1 MYDSSKSASFANL
14 QHFGG
19 RITPL
24 DRALIIVV
32 PRAGVREANTSELV
46 KVVESAMRQDKAV
59 ISIDW
64 INQCVEED
72 HQLDMDPYR
81 ITLPPVEAAPD
92 VKIEIDCEPVPVP
105 VSDPVRQVEAP
116 IQRRQTPY
124 PHVQGPHTLTR
135 APPGLGVRN
144 ATAGPSGTRHV
155 TVPRDVITIEDD
167 DDGDYVNVKNL
178 PRPTTK
184 PQAAVPGANYPS
196 PPSTPVD
203 KDAILRLPAARGVS
217 ASISHAD
224 LDGVRD
230 DDEEEEEG
238 EEEEEDV
245 NGDVR
250 SRSPKRD
257 CQHEPKA
264 ADKAPPLVTDPAER
278 AQILQNG
285 VPEDSRHPFDQLEQ
299 ALQQWAIEGLN
310 GYMTDFVRKTEKEVS
325 PSTST
330 HSASLRC

>member
-1 MYDSSKSASFANL
+1 
-14 QHFGG
+14 
-19 RITPL
+19 
-24 DRALIIVV
+24 
-32 PRAGVREANTSELV
+32 
-46 KVVESAMRQDKAV
+46 
-59 ISIDW
+59 
-64 INQCVEED
+64 
-72 HQLDMDPYR
+72 
-81 ITLPPVEAAPD
+81 
-92 VKIEIDCEPVPVP
+92 
-105 VSDPVRQVEAP
+105 
-116 IQRRQTPY
+116 
-124 PHVQGPHTLTR
+124 VQPSTALTR
-135 APPGLGVRN
+135 APLTGLGVRN
-144 ATAGPSGTRHV
+144 ATAGPSGTRPY

-167 DDGDYVNVKNL
+167 VDVKNL

-203 KDAILRLPAARGVS
+203 KDAILRLPAAQGVS

-245 NGDVR
+245 DGAVR
-250 SRSPKRD
+250 SQSPKRD
-257 CQHEPKA
+257 CQHDPKA
-264 ADKAPPLVTDPAER
+264 ADKAPPLITDPAER
-278 AQILQNG
+278 AQILQNS

-299 ALQQWAIEGLN
+299 ALQQWAVEGLN

-330 HSASLRC
+330 HSASLLY

>member
-1 MYDSSKSASFANL
+1 MV
-14 QHFGG
+14 QG
-19 RITPL
+19 
-24 DRALIIVV
+24 
-32 PRAGVREANTSELV
+32 
-46 KVVESAMRQDKAV
+46 KAV
-59 ISIDW
+59 VSIDW

-72 HQLDMDPYR
+72 DQLDIDPYR
-81 ITLPPVEAAPD
+81 ITLPSIEAAPD
-92 VKIEIDCEPVPVP
+92 VKFEIDCEPVTVP
-105 VSDPVRQVEAP
+105 VSDPVRQVGAP

-124 PHVQGPHTLTR
+124 PHVQAPSTLVR
-135 APPGLGVRN
+135 APPTGLGVRN

-155 TVPRDVITIEDD
+155 TVPRDVITIEDA
-167 DDGDYVNVKNL
+167 DDGDYVSVKNL

-203 KDAILRLPAARGVS
+203 RDAILRLPAAPSVS
-217 ASISHAD
+217 ASIDHGKIDST
-224 LDGVRD
+224 LED
-230 DDEEEEEG
+230 DEEEEG
-238 EEEEEDV
+238 EEEEENPD
-245 NGDVR
+245 GDAR

-257 CQHEPKA
+257 CQHDPKA
-264 ADKAPPLVTDPAER
+264 ADKAPPLITDPAER

-299 ALQQWAIEGLN
+299 ALQQWAVEGLN

-330 HSASLRC
+330 QSASLRC

>member
-1 MYDSSKSASFANL
+1 M
-14 QHFGG
+14 
-19 RITPL
+19 T
-24 DRALIIVV
+24 
-32 PRAGVREANTSELV
+32 
-46 KVVESAMRQDKAV
+46 QDKAV

-64 INQCVEED
+64 IDQCVEED

-81 ITLPPVEAAPD
+81 ITLPPATPD
-92 VKIEIDCEPVPVP
+92 VKIEIDCEHVPVP
-105 VSDPVRQVEAP
+105 VSDSVRQVEAP

-124 PHVQGPHTLTR
+124 PHVQAPPTLAR
-135 APPGLGVRN
+135 APPTGLGVRN

-155 TVPRDVITIEDD
+155 TVPCDVITIEDD
-167 DDGDYVNVKNL
+167 DDDDYVNVKNL
-178 PRPTTK
+178 PRPTTN

-203 KDAILRLPAARGVS
+203 KDAILRLPAAQGVS

-230 DDEEEEEG
+230 DDQEEEEG

-257 CQHEPKA
+257 CQHDPKA
-264 ADKAPPLVTDPAER
+264 VDKAPPLVTDPAER

-285 VPEDSRHPFDQLEQ
+285 VPEDSRHPAGAGLAAMGNRRAEWVYDGFRTKDG
-299 ALQQWAIEGLN
+299 EGGN
-310 GYMTDFVRKTEKEVS
+310 

-330 HSASLRC
+330 QSASLRC